1 MKRSPHRKFN
11 REPIQRKALYKAL
24 ATALIDNG
32 RIQTTQAKAKSL
44 SSFAD
49 RLVNRA
55 KKGDLAS
62 RRLLLTHVGKVA
74 VDKLMK
80 DIGPRFKERNGG
92 YTRVIRMGRRTS
104 DGSPMALI
112 EFTS

>member
-11 REPIQRKALYKAL
+11 RESIQRKALYKAL

-44 SSFAD
+44 SSFTD
-49 RLVNRA
+49 RLVTRA

-62 RRLLLTHVGKVA
+62 RRLLLTRVGAKA

-80 DIGPRFKERNGG
+80 DIGPRFKDKQGG
-92 YTRVIRMGRRTS
+92 YTRVVRMGRRTS
-104 DGSPMALI
+104 DGSPMAII
-112 EFTS
+112 EFTA

>member
-1 MKRSPHRKFN
+1 MKRSPHRKFG
-11 REPIQRKALYKAL
+11 REPVQRKAMYKAL
-24 ATALIDNG
+24 ATALIDKE

-49 RLVNRA
+49 KLVNRA

-62 RRLLLTHVGKVA
+62 RRLLLTHVGAKA
-74 VDKLMK
+74 TDKLMK
-80 DIGPRFKERNGG
+80 EIGPRFKERNGG
-92 YTRVIRMGRRTS
+92 YTRVIRMGRRIS
-104 DGSPMALI
+104 DGSPIALV